1 MTSKPPVQRVSSN
14 RDRQLQTGMTLIE
27 LVIAVAITAIIGL
40 ISAQLLGAMIQ
51 NSQQITDHASEL
63 ERLDRGLR
71 IIQSDFD
78 QLVVRGENSL
88 LTAEDSSVPGLLIEF
103 TRLHEQPLA
112 LHTTGPANSLNSDQ
126 LERVRYVL
134 ESNNLVRYSSPVGMP
149 IDEDHWYQN
158 TLFTRLSQARLYFLY
173 EDWSEQLSDATKSP
187 GSTPLGAIRFEAESD
202 RWQHLEL
209 VSMLRTGADS

>member
-1 MTSKPPVQRVSSN
+1 MRIKAFKQ
-14 RDRQLQTGMTLIE
+14 QAGMTLIE

-71 IIQSDFD
+71 VIQSDFD
-78 QLVVRGENSL
+78 QLVVRGESSL
-88 LTAEDSSVPGLLIEF
+88 VSAEDSSVPGLLIEF
-103 TRLHEQPLA
+103 TRLHEQPNA
-112 LHTTGPANSLNSDQ
+112 RGNASINNDQ

-134 ESNNLVRYSSPVGMP
+134 ESNNLVRYSTPVGIP
-149 IDEDHWYQN
+149 VDEDHWYQH
-158 TLFTRLSQARLYFLY
+158 TLFTRLSEVNLFFLY
-173 EDWSEQLSDATKSP
+173 NEWSTRLTNVSNNAATNT
-187 GSTPLGAIRFEAESD
+187 GTTPLGAIRFEAESD

-209 VSMLRTGADS
+209 ISMLRTGANP